1 MSAGITVQDFHYIP
15 GKNDA
20 EYIKCLEE
28 LHKIDSQLIRK
39 AVGRVKELSKNPEVA
54 HHDRRIDK
62 ELFIRLLDEQTEET
76 ITIKDILA
84 IADILPT
91 VELQL

>member
-15 GKNDA
+15 GENEV

-28 LHKIDSQLIRK
+28 LHKIDSQIIRK
-39 AVGRVKELSKNPEVA
+39 AVGRVKELSKNPEA
-54 HHDRRIDK
+54 IHPDKMINK
-62 ELFIRLLDEQTEET
+62 ELSIRILNEQTGET

-91 VELQL
+91 VE